1 MRNNTR
7 LNVRKSCAL
16 SATLLSLLVVGCATT
31 SPPYVS
37 DCPTPSRPPSLRQPI
52 PSQPYS
58 TSAKATIEQWQKSLT
73 GMPAMSRP

>member
-1 MRNNTR
+1 MPN
-7 LNVRKSCAL
+7 RKPPNGKQRYAL

-58 TSAKATIEQWQKSLT
+58 TSARQTIAQWQKLLT
-73 GMPAMSRP
+73 GTPAMSRP